1 MEMEEAMEEEKEEE
15 EEVTAKLR
23 KWIKRLTVN
32 VSWKSQLTAH

>member
-1 MEMEEAMEEEKEEE
+1 MEMEEATEEEE

-32 VSWKSQLTAH
+32 VS